1 MCLTEEKREEHEQF
15 VQSAVKKQQRN
26 KRKREP
32 NMYVAAVLECTVR
45 RICSEVCSS
54 YFCLCSHSKRRKLS
68 TFEEPIITGKASEK
82 IESANDK
89 EDVVNKVQAINF
101 KSSGDGNAFSEVH
114 GTCVIPQTPQRV
126 PSNETEA
133 EDFLN
138 NLSLELTEL
147 PSFEEVDG
155 LLKEIEYGLDLDVLE
170 EEIGTLMSTDDPFH
184 PGLLEGLFYL

>member
-45 RICSEVCSS
+45 RICSEVCSN

-68 TFEEPIITGKASEK
+68 TFEEPIITGNASEK
-82 IESANDK
+82 IASANDK
-89 EDVVNKVQAINF
+89 KDVVNKLQANNF
-101 KSSGDGNAFSEVH
+101 KSSGDDNAFSEIH
-114 GTCVIPQTPQRV
+114 GTFVIPQTPQRV
-126 PSNETEA
+126 PSNDTEA

-170 EEIGTLMSTDDPFH
+170 EEIGALLSTDDPFH

>member
-45 RICSEVCSS
+45 RVCSEVCSS

-68 TFEEPIITGKASEK
+68 TVEEPIKTGKASEK
-82 IESANDK
+82 IESAIDK

-170 EEIGTLMSTDDPFH
+170 EEIGALLSTDDPFH

>member
-1 MCLTEEKREEHEQF
+1 M
-15 VQSAVKKQQRN
+15 
-26 KRKREP
+26 
-32 NMYVAAVLECTVR
+32 
-45 RICSEVCSS
+45 
-54 YFCLCSHSKRRKLS
+54 
-68 TFEEPIITGKASEK
+68 
-82 IESANDK
+82 
-89 EDVVNKVQAINF
+89 VNKVQAINL
-101 KSSGDGNAFSEVH
+101 KSSGDGNAFREVH

-126 PSNETEA
+126 PSSETEA

-170 EEIGTLMSTDDPFH
+170 EEIGALLSTDDPFH